1 MIITLILVLTN
12 RAYNKKKERRRHNKK
27 EMLFSTNENS
37 RMEMKNE
44 MSLSIQ
50 KDKFS
55 KDSSLFNNNINHN
68 NN

>member
-1 MIITLILVLTN
+1 
-12 RAYNKKKERRRHNKK
+12 
-27 EMLFSTNENS
+27 MLFSTNENS